1 MDKSPNFVLKLPLE
15 EMALRKVVVSL
26 WNEKDILTSIGE
38 FLFEVYNEDDLKVQW
53 QYEIENEV
61 KDKASRLLLPELLKK
76 RLMRVIRPIG
86 LEIFKW
92 IRYSYKSY
100 YLIYYLK
107 YPRLGILKQLRWTS
121 AGAID
126 YQKTAGAIISLNI
139 FDVVKNYKL
148 ACEYCL
154 VDVLPLLWRKLDSSD
169 EKKFC
174 EEENFWIDHVTFL
187 ELYWSYFLKGEKSK
201 LYSSFS
207 WNFIDFNHEAFETSV
222 RTGNKVATKYFF
234 SKLNNEERNTCLFYA
249 FTNAVKRSGEK
260 NDIPKEMPEV
270 LLYLFS
276 QMSPEQQ
283 MQVLK
288 EHTRGVLRFFLD
300 WPLQDLYLDI
310 ADITRAFLSEESF
323 YDLLHDTI
331 EDAIDSGYYFPDLMQ
346 KCFLRCPADF
356 RTKFI
361 NRFVSHFYKFEDIEI
376 ARIVFKSI
384 DREIRMELL
393 FRNLW
398 FFQLL
403 SDLILNDKWNVV
415 EECIQEA
422 SLSEGDK
429 KRLMQDLWE
438 SLPFPEKAQKRI
450 SKRFVDFLDETD
462 ADARGKVENETVTTV
477 KKLCTEDKK
486 NNSS

>member
-1 MDKSPNFVLKLPLE
+1 MDKSMSFVLKLPLK
-15 EMALRKVVVSL
+15 EMALRKVVVNL
-26 WNEKDILTSIGE
+26 WNENDILTSIGK
-38 FLFEVYNEDDLKVQW
+38 FQCDVFNGNQLKLDW
-53 QYEIENEV
+53 QYDVENKV

-92 IRYSYKSY
+92 IRYSCESL
-100 YLIYYLK
+100 YLIYQLRYFSI
-107 YPRLGILKQLRWTS
+107 RTLKQLHWTS

-126 YQKTAGAIISLNI
+126 YQKTAGALISLNI

-154 VDVLPLLWRKLDSSD
+154 VDELPHLWRKLNARDQK
-169 EKKFC
+169 EFC
-174 EEENFWIDHVTFL
+174 EEENFWRNDVAYL
-187 ELYWSYFLKGEKSK
+187 EHYWSYFLKGEESK

-207 WNFIDFNHEAFETSV
+207 WNFMDFNQIAFETSV

-234 SKLNNEERNTCLFYA
+234 PKLNNEERNASLFYA
-249 FTNAVKRSGEK
+249 FTNAVRRSGK
-260 NDIPKEMPEV
+260 TNDIPKEMPEV

-346 KCFLRCPADF
+346 KCFLCCPADF

-361 NRFVSHFYKFEDIEI
+361 NRFVSHFYKFEDIDI
-376 ARIVFKSI
+376 ARIVFKSV

-398 FFQLL
+398 FFLLL

-422 SLSEGDK
+422 SLSEGDE
-429 KRLMQDLWE
+429 KRLMQSLWK